1 MANRA
6 SSNGHPR
13 AFFGRDHE
21 LAELKHLLDS
31 GQRLITVLAPGGY
44 GKSRL
49 VAKLCTGLSGNFADG
64 THEIRLAP
72 VGDHSRIARVTAEAL
87 GLSLHDETDP
97 VEQLIDYLR
106 EKEMLLHF
114 DNFEHLVPGA
124 QLVDTLLK
132 ESAGVQVV
140 VTSRELLK
148 LSSEQVFNLHPL
160 PTADVDTAPTLQQR
174 PSAAAQLFADR
185 AAAVAPDF
193 VLSSENAAD
202 VETICQALDG
212 VPLAIEL
219 IAAWAGT
226 YNLRELKQELRNQLD
241 LTAKSKNL
249 PERHLS
255 VRASCDWSYKLLTAG
270 EQLVLRCISTFK
282 GGFFTEYAREVLPVS
297 RLDAI
302 LKNLDDKCWLYVEE
316 RIGKPRY
323 YLHDAAIHEYA
334 FQQLLASDDYEV
346 AVLAHCQLFAE
357 LIELER
363 AKLRTTQQL
372 EAVQS
377 LGLELE
383 NIYEALD
390 TALRRENPKLVIS
403 FARSLGE
410 YLLMV
415 GGASDCCTYYMAI
428 REYCLQRREKLALM
442 HADLGLA
449 RANLVLGQYKAARTY
464 GQAAAE
470 TALAYDDK
478 LSHALAEDTLGEICK
493 LEGHHFDARR
503 YLNRSLL
510 VMRSIGNNAGV
521 AAALRG
527 LGQVEVIEGNY
538 DVAWDLLSESLERNQ
553 QSRDSYGAA
562 ACLGDLGNIAYRQ
575 GNLKKAHSLH
585 DESLAI
591 RRQLGDRRGIAQSL
605 NQMGNVEFSR
615 CDYSSSWA
623 LYSESLAIRRGIGE
637 RFGIAAS
644 LNNLGNV
651 EYCKGKYTDARQLH
665 LDGLAIK
672 REIGDRIGVSYSL
685 NNLANIAIRMEQ
697 YDVAVQAFLEALQ
710 IALELKS
717 KECTLAPLALCA
729 NLFVRLDRHETAA
742 LLCYG
747 VPVQCDAAGLALDP
761 MDGGML
767 EEAARMLGDAILAE
781 EQLRLKKAAEKLSLD
796 ELSQRALREL
806 ADVTQLG
813 TGQA

>member
-1 MANRA
+1 
-6 SSNGHPR
+6 
-13 AFFGRDHE
+13 
-21 LAELKHLLDS
+21 
-31 GQRLITVLAPGGY
+31 
-44 GKSRL
+44 
-49 VAKLCTGLSGNFADG
+49 
-64 THEIRLAP
+64 
-72 VGDHSRIARVTAEAL
+72 
-87 GLSLHDETDP
+87 LHDETDP

-140 VTSRELLK
+140 VTSRELLQ
-148 LSSEQVFNLHPL
+148 LSGEQVFNLNPL
-160 PTADVDTAPTLQQR
+160 PTAGHDAAPTLQHR
-174 PSAAAQLFADR
+174 PSAAALLFANR

-193 VLSSENAAD
+193 VLSSENAGD
-202 VETICQALDG
+202 VEAICQALDG

-219 IAAWAGT
+219 VAAWTGT
-226 YNLRELKQELRNQLD
+226 YSLGELKKELIHQLD
-241 LTAKSKNL
+241 LTAKSKDL

-255 VRASCDWSYKLLTAG
+255 VRASCDWSYRLLTAG

-297 RLDAI
+297 RLGAM
-302 LKNLDDKCWLYVEE
+302 LQNLDDKCWLYVEE
-316 RIGKPRY
+316 RMGKPRY
-323 YLHDAAIHEYA
+323 YLHDAAIREYA

-415 GGASDCCTYYMAI
+415 GGASDYCTYYMAI
-428 REYCLQRREKLALM
+428 REYCLQRSETVALM
-442 HADLGLA
+442 HTDLGLA

-470 TALAYDDK
+470 AALAQDDK
-478 LSHALAEDTLGEICK
+478 HCHALAEGTLGEICK

-527 LGQVEVIEGNY
+527 LGQVEVTEGNY
-538 DVAWDLLSESLERNQ
+538 DVAQGLFSESLER
-553 QSRDSYGAA
+553 SRHSGDSYGAA

-585 DESLAI
+585 DESLVI
-591 RRQLGDRRGIAQSL
+591 RRQLGDQRGIAQSL
-605 NQMGNVEFSR
+605 NQLGNVEFSR
-615 CDYSSSWA
+615 CDYSSAWA
-623 LYSESLAIRRGIGE
+623 LYSESVAIRRDIGE

-651 EYCKGKYTDARQLH
+651 EYCKGNYSDARQLH

-685 NNLANIAIRMEQ
+685 NNLANIAIKMEQ
-697 YDVAVQAFLEALQ
+697 YDVAGQAFLEALQ

-729 NLFVRLDRHETAA
+729 NLFAHLERYETAV

-747 VPVQCDAAGLALDP
+747 VPVHCAETGLALDP

-767 EEAARMLGDAILAE
+767 EEASRILEKAVPTAE
-781 EQLRLKKAAEKLSLD
+781 LLHLKEIAVKLTMD

-806 ADVTQLG
+806 PDATQLS

>member
-1 MANRA
+1 MAYQA

-21 LAELKHLLDS
+21 LTELRQMLDS
-31 GQRLITVLAPGGY
+31 NKRLITVLAPGGY
-44 GKSRL
+44 GKSSL
-49 VAKLCTGLSGNFADG
+49 VAKLCAVVSGSFVDG
-64 THEIRLAP
+64 THEIHLAP

-97 VEQLIDYLR
+97 VEQLSDYLR
-106 EKEMLLHF
+106 EKRMLLHF
-114 DNFEHLVPGA
+114 DNFEHLLPGA
-124 QLVDTLLK
+124 QLIDTLLK
-132 ESAGVQVV
+132 ESAGIQVV
-140 VTSRELLK
+140 VTSRELLQ
-148 LSSEQVFNLHPL
+148 LSNEQVFNLHPL
-160 PTADVDTAPTLQQR
+160 PTAGVDTAPTLQQS

-185 AAAVAPDF
+185 AVAVAPDF
-193 VLSSENAAD
+193 MLSSENTAD
-202 VETICQALDG
+202 VEAICQALEG

-219 IAAWAGT
+219 VAAWTGT
-226 YNLRELKQELRNQLD
+226 YSLGELKQELRHQLD
-241 LTAKSKNL
+241 ITAKSKDL
-249 PERHLS
+249 PERHWS

-297 RLDAI
+297 RLDTI

-316 RIGKPRY
+316 RMGRPRY

-334 FQQLLASDDYEV
+334 FQQLLASDDYEI

-357 LIELER
+357 LVEQER

-372 EAVQS
+372 ETVRS

-390 TALRRENPKLVIS
+390 TALRRENPKLVVS
-403 FARSLGE
+403 FARSLWE

-415 GGASDCCTYYMAI
+415 GGAIDCCKHYAAI
-428 REYCLQRREKLALM
+428 REYCMQRSEQAPLM
-442 HADLGLA
+442 HTDLGLA
-449 RANLVLGQYKAARTY
+449 RANLVLGRYKAARTH

-470 TALAYDDK
+470 AALAQDDK
-478 LSHALAEDTLGEICK
+478 HCHALAEGTLGEVCK

-503 YLNRSLL
+503 YLNRCLL
-510 VMRSIGNNAGV
+510 VMRSIGSNAGV

-527 LGQVEVIEGNY
+527 LGQVEVTEGNY
-538 DVAWDLLSESLERNQ
+538 DVAWNLFSESLERSR
-553 QSRDSYGAA
+553 QSGDSYGAA

-575 GNLKKAHSLH
+575 GNLNKAHSLH
-585 DESLAI
+585 DESLVM
-591 RRQLGDRRGIAQSL
+591 RRQLGDRRGIAKSL
-605 NQMGNVEFSR
+605 HQLGNVEFSR
-615 CDYSSSWA
+615 CDYSSAWA
-623 LYSESLAIRRGIGE
+623 LYSESLAIRRDIGE

-651 EYCKGKYTDARQLH
+651 EYCKGNYADARQLH

-697 YDVAVQAFLEALQ
+697 YEVATQAFTEALP
-710 IALELKS
+710 IAIELKS

-729 NLFVRLDRHETAA
+729 NLFARLERNETAA
-742 LLCYG
+742 ILYHG
-747 VPVQCDAAGLALDP
+747 VPVHLAEAGLALDP

-767 EEAARMLGDAILAE
+767 EEAARMLGDAIPAE

-796 ELSQRALREL
+796 ELSQLTMKEL
-806 ADVTQLG
+806 ASMTQRG
-813 TGQA
+813 EGQV